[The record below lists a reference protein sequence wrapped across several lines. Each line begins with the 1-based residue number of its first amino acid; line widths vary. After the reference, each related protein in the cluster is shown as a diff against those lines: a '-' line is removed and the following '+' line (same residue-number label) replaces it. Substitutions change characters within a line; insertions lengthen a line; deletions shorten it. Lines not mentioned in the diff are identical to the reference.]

1 MSDVKP
7 VVVVIFGGE
16 SSEYEVSLSSAS
28 CVLENLD
35 FLKYD
40 VKLIGVTKRG
50 EFYLYEGG
58 ISLIKRGEWETEG
71 VYPVSLDLVR
81 GCFCA
86 RRGGEVLEI
95 RPDVVFPVVHGRFC
109 EDGTLQGM
117 LELAH
122 MPFIGSGSTSSAA
135 CMDKAIT
142 KAVVSTYTN
151 VKQAK
156 SIVARAG
163 DDVLAIREK
172 CEARFGY
179 PMFIKP
185 ARAGSSVGVT
195 KVKSADEFEAAVAVA
210 LHEDGK
216 YIIEECIVGR
226 EVEVAVFE
234 NHGEYFAAHAAEII
248 SSNAEIYDYNAKYNS
263 DTSTYRLPADIPA
276 VKMDEIRKQALE
288 VFKAMDC
295 RSLSRVDFFY
305 TDGGELVF
313 NEINTLPGF
322 TTISMYPKMMMAEGM
337 SYAELVEKLIGT
349 AHE

>member
-1 MSDVKP
+1 MSDTKP

-35 FLKYD
+35 FEKYD

-50 EFYLYEGG
+50 NFYLYEGALE
-58 ISLIKRGEWETEG
+58 LIKRDDWEMG
-71 VYPVSLDLVR
+71 DVYPVSLDLVSGRFYAHR
-81 GCFCA
+81 GD
-86 RRGGEVLEI
+86 EI
-95 RPDVVFPVVHGRFC
+95 EAIKPDVVFPVVHGRFC

-142 KAVVSTYTN
+142 KAVVSTYTD

-156 SIVARAG
+156 SVVARAG
-163 DDVLAIREK
+163 DDVSAVREK
-172 CEARFGY
+172 CEGKFGY

-195 KVKSADEFEAAVAVA
+195 KVKSAEEFDAAVAVA

-216 YIIEECIVGR
+216 YIVEECIVGR

-248 SSNAEIYDYNAKYNS
+248 SSNVEIYDYNAKYNS
-263 DTSTYRLPADIPA
+263 ETSTYRLPADIPA
-276 VKMDEIRKQALE
+276 EKMDEIRKQALA

-305 TDGGELVF
+305 TDKGELVF

-322 TTISMYPKMMMAEGM
+322 TTISMYPKMMMNEGM

-349 AHE
+349 AHL